1 MTPTEKTSLSLTTEP
16 CAESDGTD
24 LSNEVIEPLGT
35 LLAKADERIASL
47 ESELLRNREALVS
60 NRAALNLLLTD
71 DLQTC
76 EELAELQNVI
86 WGYHRGLPGD
96 CECNICVEVEQR
108 QRELKGFIVED
119 VGTFQSF
126 RDIL

>member
-1 MTPTEKTSLSLTTEP
+1 MKPTEKTSLSLTMEP
-16 CAESDGTD
+16 YGESDGTD
-24 LSNEVIEPLGT
+24 LSNEVIGPLH

-47 ESELLRNREALVS
+47 ESELVR
-60 NRAALNLLLTD
+60 NRAALNLLLAD
-71 DLQTC
+71 DLQQC

-108 QRELKGFIVED
+108 QRELKGLIVD
-119 VGTFQSF
+119 DGGPFQSF